1 MNRALRH
8 SSAPGNPLTL
18 IVGLVALTGFA
29 CSTKSPG
36 SPPPSTETTSSGLVT
51 TVGSGGGGGS
61 TNAGGAGGSGGIAPG
76 AICPPGE
83 AWDVGAIVDEVSSPS
98 GEIIA
103 SVTPDET
110 SLAWVEPAAGT
121 AIIHY
126 VDRGDL
132 SMPFGFPQDLIGASL
147 DPIHGIAL
155 SQDGLRLVTVL
166 AGGLGFVE
174 YTRAYRGEPFA
185 KPTSA
190 PYQSINAIAAQQPG
204 LTFAD
209 PVLSG
214 NDGVFI
220 YSQFA
225 GITGP
230 TVFESQR
237 IGLEPWPVGVSLSGP
252 LLTMVEGKR
261 RRPTGLSADLRSL
274 FYHDDVSG
282 QLRVAFRSEST
293 GQFTSAFDINAGI
306 SGQANNS
313 CTRLYY
319 TGQKDGK
326 TRVWVTGLK
335 P

>member
-1 MNRALRH
+1 MNRALRP
-8 SSAPGNPLTL
+8 SSVLGNRLTL
-18 IVGLVALTGFA
+18 LVGLVGLTGFA

-36 SPPPSTETTSSGLVT
+36 TPPPGSTETTGSGLVT
-51 TVGSGGGGGS
+51 TGGAGGS
-61 TNAGGAGGSGGIAPG
+61 TNAGGADGSGGTAPG
-76 AICPPGE
+76 AICPPGD
-83 AWDVGAIVDEVSSPS
+83 AWNTGAVVDEVSSPS

-110 SLAWVEPAAGT
+110 SLAWVEPAAGA

-132 SMPFGFPQDLIGASL
+132 SMAFGFPQDLAGADL

-155 SQDGLRLVTVL
+155 SQDGLRLVTVR

-174 YTRAYRGEPFA
+174 YSRVYRGDPFI

-190 PYQSINAIAAQQPG
+190 PYQSINALAMQQPG

-209 PVLSG
+209 PVLSA
-214 NDGVFI
+214 NDEVFI

-230 TVFESQR
+230 TLFESQR
-237 IGLEPWPVGVSLSGP
+237 SGLDPWPVGASLTGK
-252 LLTMVEGKR
+252 LLTMVDGKR
-261 RRPTGLSADLRSL
+261 RRPTGLSSDLRSL

-282 QLRVAFRSEST
+282 QLRVAFRTEST

-306 SGQANNS
+306 SGQPNNS

-319 TGQKDGK
+319 TGEKDGK